1 MGKPL
6 TTLPKPSPPSPRDE
20 RLAAIGLVNPDAAT
34 TPEGMR
40 QAALPDLLVRALA
53 RGDEHPIEGTVASVA
68 DEMEA
73 VGAVASEEDKALGTL
88 LSGWSAR
95 LRVAVEMGRRYR
107 EAPASGPNR

>member
-1 MGKPL
+1 
-6 TTLPKPSPPSPRDE
+6 
-20 RLAAIGLVNPDAAT
+20 
-34 TPEGMR
+34 MR
-40 QAALPDLLVRALA
+40 QAAIPDLLVRALA

-68 DEMEA
+68 DEMDA